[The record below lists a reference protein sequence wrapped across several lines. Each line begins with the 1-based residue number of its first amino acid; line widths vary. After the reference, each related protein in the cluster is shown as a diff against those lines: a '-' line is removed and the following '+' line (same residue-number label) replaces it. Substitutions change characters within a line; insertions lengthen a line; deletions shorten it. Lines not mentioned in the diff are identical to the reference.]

1 MDLKTVINLKQEKVI
16 ENSVDITLE
25 QILDMFAEEVER
37 QLDNSYVYD
46 SQPELSYDDYTDSVT
61 VNLSVG
67 EPMDIKHIIDD
78 AKIMFEEA
86 IEKHFAD
93 KIAAASLPQ
102 KDEEPDKSGEV
113 TL

>member
-16 ENSVDITLE
+16 ENNVDMTLE
-25 QILDMFAEEVER
+25 EILDMFAKQVIH
-37 QLDNSYVYD
+37 QLNNCHIYD
-46 SQPELSYDDYTDSVT
+46 TEPELSYDDYTDSVT
-61 VNLSVG
+61 VNLSLGGVQDP
-67 EPMDIKHIIDD
+67 EAIIDD

-102 KDEEPDKSGEV
+102 KNEEPKESGEV
-113 TL
+113 VL